1 LSKNLGPDPYI
12 PRHRFVMNATWDV
25 PVGRGRAVRLPGWL
39 DAVLGGWTV
48 STLAQARSGVFLTP
62 FFTGDSAR
70 ANIGTVLTNNGL
82 AEAWRPDLVGDPS
95 GSRDRDNFYN
105 LGAFRLP
112 APGTIGNSPSGVI
125 EGPGGWVVNLGFYKE
140 VVSFDSFVAQLR
152 VTLDNAFNHPQFY
165 VDPAARD
172 RFLNLTQYLVGGL
185 PVTTSNGT
193 TNVLGSVGVG
203 NPDGFAVGRIVRVGL
218 HVRF

>member
-1 LSKNLGPDPYI
+1 
-12 PRHRFVMNATWDV
+12 
-25 PVGRGRAVRLPGWL
+25 
-39 DAVLGGWTV
+39 
-48 STLAQARSGVFLTP
+48 
-62 FFTGDSAR
+62 
-70 ANIGTVLTNNGL
+70 
-82 AEAWRPDLVGDPS
+82 
-95 GSRDRDNFYN
+95 
-105 LGAFRLP
+105 
-112 APGTIGNSPSGVI
+112 
-125 EGPGGWVVNLGFYKE
+125 VVNLGFYKE

-172 RFLNLTQYLVGGL
+172 RFLNLSQYLVGGL